1 MTPLAA
7 REPATSAPGPTDRDS
22 LPEKTPLTGRIS
34 YQLATLAGLIDRQ
47 STRILAPHDLNLVR
61 WRILTS
67 IDHFTHCT
75 LTQLLPHA
83 AVDRA
88 LVCREIARLEDAGLV
103 RSVTDAADR
112 RRKTL
117 TLTRKGAAL
126 HTRALRDIMKRQTLL
141 ANALSAEE
149 QKAFETITK
158 KLQAVIK
165 SDIDRRDQA

>member
-1 MTPLAA
+1 MMPLAA
-7 REPATSAPGPTDRDS
+7 REPATSAPAPTDQDS

-34 YQLATLAGLIDRQ
+34 YQLTTLAGLIDRQ
-47 STRILAPHDLNLVR
+47 SARILAPHDLSLVR

-88 LVCREIARLEDAGLV
+88 LVCREIARLEKAGLV
-103 RSVTDAADR
+103 TSVTDPSDR

-117 TLTRKGAAL
+117 TLTKAGSSL
-126 HTRALRDIMKRQTLL
+126 HARALRDIMKRQALL
-141 ANALSAEE
+141 ADVLTAAEL
-149 QKAFETITK
+149 QTFGTITK
-158 KLQAVIK
+158 KLQAAIK
-165 SDIDRRDQA
+165 SDIDRRDLA